1 MHLGA
6 GDVES
11 PPDVRSSRLRHRL
24 EQPLDST
31 QGLAARSTLGTSRQ
45 ELQPR
50 RPPPQWP
57 RPDAQT
63 APLGARPGAAF
74 GRAGDRDRPSL
85 IRNPRL
91 HRTL

>member
-50 RPPPQWP
+50 RPPPSGRDPTRRP
-57 RPDAQT
+57 RPWAPGQAQHLAERET
-63 APLGARPGAAF
+63 ETGPV
-74 GRAGDRDRPSL
+74 
-85 IRNPRL
+85 
-91 HRTL
+91 